1 LASLL
6 LLKREREGVTKERL
20 LLFSKREI
28 KRANQED
35 IMLALSRFMEA

>member
-1 LASLL
+1 
-6 LLKREREGVTKERL
+6 VTKERL

-35 IMLALSRFMEA
+35 IMLALRRFMEA